1 MIIIIVGG
9 WWYSNSSLLHHLP
22 SLDDDVGKYVNIIC
36 RRCCLDTCAS
46 FAEEWMNLLFLF
58 DFSGEKR
65 KESLVIL
72 HLTRIK
78 SAVDSEDK
86 SCTFS
91 IRGTKNNRVPNFHT
105 DEWKITIHLT
115 KDAIREDAR
124 FVEGERA
131 TAKSTKLG

>member
-1 MIIIIVGG
+1 MKN
-9 WWYSNSSLLHHLP
+9 W
-22 SLDDDVGKYVNIIC
+22 
-36 RRCCLDTCAS
+36 
-46 FAEEWMNLLFLF
+46 
-58 DFSGEKR
+58 
-65 KESLVIL
+65 
-72 HLTRIK
+72 IK

-91 IRGTKNNRVPNFHT
+91 IRRGTKNNHAEFPY

-115 KDAIREDAR
+115 KDTIREDAR